1 MHWINVS
8 ISRKP
13 PAEPHQSLLTMTIAT
28 LRRVSHQFVAALSGL
43 LLAAGIQAGEA
54 ATALSLRLETGSHV
68 AAIRAASMDGA
79 GRFVVTASED
89 KSARVWDTTSGTLLS
104 IFRPPSATGNNG
116 KLFAASMAPDGLL
129 YATAG
134 WSAGNDIYLVGRN
147 DGQIIH
153 RIAGLPNIVTHLAF
167 SPDGKTLAVGLW
179 GRHGLRLFFSSDGW
193 QSVRELKGDADY
205 SAEINACAWSAD
217 GKHLLVSTADGY
229 LRAYQTTNQS
239 VDLRLSAVPAG
250 AGTPHGLAFS
260 PDGKTVAAGAS
271 DQASVALIDAAT
283 LKTRKILTPPNT
295 TQNRGLNAVAW
306 SADGKRVYAAGAWTD
321 DKGRFAVC
329 NWAEGG
335 TARPSCS
342 AVSGNTITALQ
353 TTGDGRLLYA
363 AADPVWGLLGAH
375 EQSLVAVTSSALDF
389 RNLRSKFRLAADA
402 SALAFRDL
410 PAEASEAAFDTQ
422 QTAWAKARKDWQAA
436 RTMAGKTNVDNWFER
451 QRPQING
458 KAINLDAGEWSLSA
472 AVAKSGEQV
481 AIATN
486 HNLRLY
492 ERSARE
498 RWRTSAP
505 GTPWQVNLSDDG
517 RWLVA
522 AFSDGTLR
530 WYRQQDGSEQLALFP
545 HPDGR
550 RWVAWT
556 PAGYFAASPGG
567 EDLVGWQLDRGEKQ
581 AADFFPASRFRGE
594 YYRPDL
600 ISEVIKQGGLEG
612 ALAALARDSARAEA
626 KTPIPEQLPPS
637 VRILGPDD
645 MSSVAGNKVVIRLA
659 VRSAADALANKL
671 LARVNGQR
679 VQLPSLSSLA
689 SSPGSQPGENIY
701 ELPIPLPAGE
711 SKILAFAENKHG
723 VSPEA
728 ALRIRSG
735 KAAEPEPPAAPPSAG
750 PDLRPA
756 LYVMAIGVSNYND
769 PAIRLEFAAKD
780 SRDLSNFLKAQEG
793 GLYRKV
799 TVRNLTDASAKRDD
813 ILDGLEW
820 IRRELTARDVAIIFL
835 AGHGVND
842 ADGVYY
848 YLPQDVDVKR
858 LKRTAVI
865 FTEIRNTLVSL
876 PGKALFFIDTC
887 HAGNVLGTGL
897 RAIRTDTTAVVNELA
912 SADNGVIVFAAA
924 TGRQFAQE
932 SSDWGNGAFTKA
944 ILEGLGG
951 RADFN
956 KSGRI
961 THKMLDLYLSERVKS
976 LTEGAQSPV
985 TIVPNGVPDFP
996 LVLGTRLTT
1005 QK

>member
-1 MHWINVS
+1 M
-8 ISRKP
+8 
-13 PAEPHQSLLTMTIAT
+13 AIAM
-28 LRRVSHQFVAALSGL
+28 LRRVSRQLAIMLSGL

-54 ATALSLRLETGSHV
+54 ATTLSLRLETGTHV
-68 AAIRAASMDGA
+68 AAIRAASMDAA

-89 KSARVWDTTSGTLLS
+89 KSARVWDSASGALLS
-104 IFRPPSATGNNG
+104 IFRPPSAAGNNG
-116 KLFAASMAPDGLL
+116 KLFAAAMAPDGLL

-134 WSAGNDIYLVGRN
+134 WSAGNDLYLVGRN

-179 GRHGLRLFFSSDGW
+179 GRHGLRIFFSIDGW

-205 SAEINACAWSAD
+205 SAEVNASAWSAD
-217 GKHLLVSTADGY
+217 GKQLVVSTADGY
-229 LRAYQTTNQS
+229 LRAYQTNSQG
-239 VDLRLSAVPAG
+239 VDLRISAVPAG

-271 DQASVALIDAAT
+271 DQSSVTLIDAIT
-283 LKTRKILTPPNT
+283 LKTRKILTPPNST
-295 TQNRGLNAVAW
+295 KNRGLNAVAW
-306 SADGKRVYAAGAWTD
+306 SADGKRLFAAGAWTD
-321 DKGRFAVC
+321 DKGRFAIC
-329 NWAEGG
+329 NWAESG
-335 TARPSCS
+335 TANPSCT

-353 TTGDGRLLYA
+353 TTSDGKLLYA
-363 AADPVWGLLGAH
+363 AADPVWGMLGAQ
-375 EQSLVAVTSSALDF
+375 EQSLITVASAALEF

-410 PAEASEAAFDTQ
+410 PAEASEAAFDTR
-422 QTAWAKARKDWQAA
+422 QTAWAKAKKEWQAP
-436 RTMAGKTNVDNWFER
+436 RTVAGKTNVDNWFEQ

-492 ERSARE
+492 DRSARE
-498 RWRTSAP
+498 RWRTPAP

-522 AFSDGTLR
+522 ALSDGTLR
-530 WYRQQDGSEQLALFP
+530 WYRQQDGSEQLAVFP

-556 PAGYFAASPGG
+556 PSGYFAASPGG
-567 EDLVGWQLDRGEKQ
+567 EDMVGWQLDRGEML

-600 ISEVIKQGGLEG
+600 ISEVVNKGGVEA
-612 ALAALARDSARAEA
+612 ALAALARDGGRTEA
-626 KTPIPEQLPPS
+626 KATIPERLPPS

-659 VRSAADALANKL
+659 VRSAADAPANKL
-671 LARVNGQR
+671 LARVNGQL
-679 VQLPSLSSLA
+679 VQIPSLASLA
-689 SSPGSQPGENIY
+689 SSPGTQPGESIY

-711 SKILAFAENKHG
+711 STILTFAENKHG

-728 ALRIRSG
+728 ALRIKSG
-735 KAAEPEPPAAPPSAG
+735 KAAEPEPPPAPPSSG

-756 LYVMAIGVSNYND
+756 LYVMAIGVSNYSD
-769 PAIRLEFAAKD
+769 PSIRLEFAAKD

-848 YLPQDVDVKR
+848 YLPQDVDIKR

-865 FTEIRNTLVSL
+865 FTEIRNTLISL

-897 RAIRTDTTAVVNELA
+897 RSIRSDTTAVVNELS

-932 SSDWGNGAFTKA
+932 STDWGNGAFTKA

-996 LVLGTRLTT
+996 LVLGTRQGTS
-1005 QK
+1005 K

>member
-1 MHWINVS
+1 
-8 ISRKP
+8 
-13 PAEPHQSLLTMTIAT
+13 
-28 LRRVSHQFVAALSGL
+28 
-43 LLAAGIQAGEA
+43 
-54 ATALSLRLETGSHV
+54 
-68 AAIRAASMDGA
+68 
-79 GRFVVTASED
+79 
-89 KSARVWDTTSGTLLS
+89 
-104 IFRPPSATGNNG
+104 
-116 KLFAASMAPDGLL
+116 
-129 YATAG
+129 
-134 WSAGNDIYLVGRN
+134 
-147 DGQIIH
+147 
-153 RIAGLPNIVTHLAF
+153 
-167 SPDGKTLAVGLW
+167 
-179 GRHGLRLFFSSDGW
+179 
-193 QSVRELKGDADY
+193 
-205 SAEINACAWSAD
+205 
-217 GKHLLVSTADGY
+217 
-229 LRAYQTTNQS
+229 
-239 VDLRLSAVPAG
+239 
-250 AGTPHGLAFS
+250 
-260 PDGKTVAAGAS
+260 
-271 DQASVALIDAAT
+271 
-283 LKTRKILTPPNT
+283 
-295 TQNRGLNAVAW
+295 
-306 SADGKRVYAAGAWTD
+306 
-321 DKGRFAVC
+321 
-329 NWAEGG
+329 
-335 TARPSCS
+335 
-342 AVSGNTITALQ
+342 
-353 TTGDGRLLYA
+353 
-363 AADPVWGLLGAH
+363 
-375 EQSLVAVTSSALDF
+375 
-389 RNLRSKFRLAADA
+389 
-402 SALAFRDL
+402 
-410 PAEASEAAFDTQ
+410 
-422 QTAWAKARKDWQAA
+422 
-436 RTMAGKTNVDNWFER
+436 VDNWFEQ

-458 KAINLDAGEWSLSA
+458 KTVNLDVGEWSLSA
-472 AVAKSGEQV
+472 AVAKNGEQV

-492 ERSARE
+492 DRNAKE
-498 RWRTSAP
+498 RWRTPAP

-530 WYRQQDGSEQLALFP
+530 WYRQQDGSEQLAVFP

-550 RWVAWT
+550 RWVAGT
-556 PAGYFAASPGG
+556 PSGYFAASPGG
-567 EDLVGWQLDRGEKQ
+567 EDLIGWQLDRGEKL
-581 AADFFPASRFRGE
+581 AADFFPVSRFRGE

-600 ISEVIKQGGLEG
+600 ISEVVKQGSLEA
-612 ALAALARDSARAEA
+612 ALAALAREGGRVEA
-626 KTPIPEQLPPS
+626 KAAVPERLPPT

-645 MSSVAGNKVVIRLA
+645 MSSVSGNKVVIRLA
-659 VRSAADALANKL
+659 VRSTAEAPTNKL
-671 LARVNGQR
+671 VARVNGLL
-679 VQLPSLSSLA
+679 VQLPSFTSLA
-689 SSPGSQPGENIY
+689 SSSGSQPDENIY
-701 ELPIPLPAGE
+701 ELPIPIPAGE
-711 SKILAFAENKHG
+711 SKILTFAENKHG

-735 KAAEPEPPAAPPSAG
+735 KAAEPEPPAAPPSSG

-756 LYVMAIGVSNYND
+756 LYVMAIGVSNYSD
-769 PAIRLEFAAKD
+769 PSIRLEFAAKD

-848 YLPQDVDVKR
+848 YLPQDVDIKR

-865 FTEIRNTLVSL
+865 FTEIRNTLIAL

-897 RAIRTDTTAVVNELA
+897 RSIRSDTTAVVNELS

-996 LVLGTRLTT
+996 LVLGSPQPR
-1005 QK
+1005 K

>member
-1 MHWINVS
+1 MRWINVS
-8 ISRKP
+8 ISRRP
-13 PAEPHQSLLTMTIAT
+13 PAEPQHSPLTMAIAM
-28 LRRVSHQFVAALSGL
+28 LRRVSRQLAIMLSGL

-54 ATALSLRLETGSHV
+54 ATTLSLRLETGTHV
-68 AAIRAASMDGA
+68 AAIRAASMDAA

-89 KSARVWDTTSGTLLS
+89 KSARVWDSASGALLS
-104 IFRPPSATGNNG
+104 IFRPPSAAGNNG
-116 KLFAASMAPDGLL
+116 KLFAAAMAPDGLL

-134 WSAGNDIYLVGRN
+134 WSAGNDLYLVGRN

-179 GRHGLRLFFSSDGW
+179 GRHGLRIFFSIDGW

-205 SAEINACAWSAD
+205 SAEVNASAWSAD
-217 GKHLLVSTADGY
+217 GKQLVVSTADGY
-229 LRAYQTTNQS
+229 LRAYQTNSQG
-239 VDLRLSAVPAG
+239 VDLRISAVPAG

-271 DQASVALIDAAT
+271 DQSSVTLIDAIT
-283 LKTRKILTPPNT
+283 LKTRKILTPPNST
-295 TQNRGLNAVAW
+295 KNRGLNAVAW
-306 SADGKRVYAAGAWTD
+306 SADGKRLFAAGAWTD
-321 DKGRFAVC
+321 DKGRFAIC
-329 NWAEGG
+329 NWAESG
-335 TARPSCS
+335 TANPSCT

-353 TTGDGRLLYA
+353 TTSDGKLLYA
-363 AADPVWGLLGAH
+363 AADPVWGMLGAQ
-375 EQSLVAVTSSALDF
+375 EQSLITVASAALEF

-410 PAEASEAAFDTQ
+410 PAEASEAAFDTR
-422 QTAWAKARKDWQAA
+422 QTAWAKAKKEWQAP
-436 RTMAGKTNVDNWFER
+436 RTVAGKTNVDNWFEQ

-492 ERSARE
+492 DRSARE
-498 RWRTSAP
+498 RWRTPAP

-522 AFSDGTLR
+522 ALSDGTLR
-530 WYRQQDGSEQLALFP
+530 WYRQQDGSEQLAVFP

-556 PAGYFAASPGG
+556 PSGYFAASPGG
-567 EDLVGWQLDRGEKQ
+567 EDMVGWQLDRGEML

-600 ISEVIKQGGLEG
+600 ISEVVNKGGVEA
-612 ALAALARDSARAEA
+612 ALAALARDGGRTEA
-626 KTPIPEQLPPS
+626 KATIPERLPPS

-659 VRSAADALANKL
+659 VRSAADAPANKL
-671 LARVNGQR
+671 LARVNGQL
-679 VQLPSLSSLA
+679 VQIPSLASLA
-689 SSPGSQPGENIY
+689 SSPGTQPGESIY

-711 SKILAFAENKHG
+711 STILTFAENKHG

-728 ALRIRSG
+728 ALRIKSG
-735 KAAEPEPPAAPPSAG
+735 KAAEPEPPPAPPSSG

-756 LYVMAIGVSNYND
+756 LYVMAIGVSNYSD
-769 PAIRLEFAAKD
+769 PSIRLEFAAKD

-848 YLPQDVDVKR
+848 YLPQDVDIKR

-865 FTEIRNTLVSL
+865 FTEIRNTLISL

-897 RAIRTDTTAVVNELA
+897 RSIRSDTTAVVNELS

-932 SSDWGNGAFTKA
+932 STDWGNGAFTKA

-996 LVLGTRLTT
+996 LVLGTRQGTS
-1005 QK
+1005 K

>member
-1 MHWINVS
+1 MAFAILHRLSRQLAVS
-8 ISRKP
+8 
-13 PAEPHQSLLTMTIAT
+13 
-28 LRRVSHQFVAALSGL
+28 LSGL
-43 LLAAGIQAGEA
+43 LLASAIQAEEA
-54 ATALSLRLETGSHV
+54 VTALSLRLETGTHV
-68 AAIRAASMDGA
+68 AAIRAASMDAA
-79 GRFVVTASED
+79 GRFLLTASED
-89 KSARVWDTTSGTLLS
+89 KSARVWDTASGTLLS
-104 IFRPPSATGNNG
+104 IFRPPSTAGNNGNNG
-116 KLFAASMAPDGLL
+116 KLFAAAMAPDGLL

-134 WSAGNDIYLVGRN
+134 WSAGNDLYLVGRS

-179 GRHGLRLFFSSDGW
+179 GRHGLRVFFSSDGW

-205 SAEINACAWSAD
+205 SAEVNASAWSAD
-217 GKHLLVSTADGY
+217 GKQLMVSTADGY
-229 LRAYQTTNQS
+229 LRTYQTNSQG

-271 DQASVALIDAAT
+271 DQSSVTLIDAAT
-283 LKTRKILTPPNT
+283 LKTRKILTPPNST
-295 TQNRGLNAVAW
+295 KNRGLNAVAW
-306 SADGKRVYAAGAWTD
+306 SADGKRLFAAGAWTD

-329 NWAEGG
+329 NWAESG
-335 TARPSCS
+335 AANPSCT

-353 TTGDGRLLYA
+353 TTSDGKLLYA
-363 AADPVWGLLGAH
+363 AADPVWGMLGAQ
-375 EQSLVAVTSSALDF
+375 EQSLITVASAALDF
-389 RNLRSKFRLAADA
+389 RNLRSKFRLAPDA
-402 SALAFRDL
+402 SALTLRDL
-410 PAEASEAAFDTQ
+410 PGEANDAAFDTR
-422 QTAWAKARKDWQAA
+422 QTTWAKAKKDWQAP
-436 RTMAGKTNVDNWFER
+436 RTVAGKTNVDNWFEQ

-492 ERSARE
+492 DRNARE
-498 RWRTSAP
+498 RWRTPAP

-530 WYRQQDGSEQLALFP
+530 WYRQQDGSEQLAVFP

-556 PAGYFAASPGG
+556 PSGDFAASPGG
-567 EDLVGWQLDRGEKQ
+567 EDLVGWQLDRGEKL

-600 ISEVIKQGGLEG
+600 ISEVVNKGGVEA
-612 ALAALARDSARAEA
+612 ALAALARDGGRTEA
-626 KTPIPEQLPPS
+626 KAPIPERLPPS

-659 VRSAADALANKL
+659 VRSSTDAPANKL
-671 LARVNGQR
+671 LARVNGQL
-679 VQLPSLSSLA
+679 VQLPALSSLTR
-689 SSPGSQPGENIY
+689 SPGNQPGESIY

-711 SKILAFAENKHG
+711 SKILTFAENKHG

-728 ALRIRSG
+728 ALRIKSG
-735 KAAEPEPPAAPPSAG
+735 KAAEPEPPPAPPSSG

-756 LYVMAIGVSNYND
+756 LYVMAIGVSNYSD
-769 PAIRLEFAAKD
+769 PSIRLEFAAKD

-848 YLPQDVDVKR
+848 YLPQDVDIKR

-865 FTEIRNTLVSL
+865 FTEIRNTLISL

-897 RAIRTDTTAVVNELA
+897 RSIRSDTTAVVNELS

-996 LVLGTRLTT
+996 LVLGHQQDR
-1005 QK
+1005 KK

>member
-1 MHWINVS
+1 
-8 ISRKP
+8 
-13 PAEPHQSLLTMTIAT
+13 MTILCRASRQ
-28 LRRVSHQFVAALSGL
+28 LAAALSGL
-43 LLAAGIQAGEA
+43 LLAVGIQAGES
-54 ATALSLRLETGSHV
+54 ATALSLRLETGTHM
-68 AAIRAASMDGA
+68 AAIRAASMDAA
-79 GRFVVTASED
+79 GRFVLTASED
-89 KSARVWDTTSGTLLS
+89 KSARVWDSASGTLLS

-116 KLFAASMAPDGLL
+116 KLFAAAMAPDGLL

-134 WSAGNDIYLVGRN
+134 WSAGNDLYLVSRN

-179 GRHGLRLFFSSDGW
+179 GRHGLRVFFSSDGW

-205 SAEINACAWSAD
+205 SAEVNASAWSAD
-217 GKHLLVSTADGY
+217 GKQLVVSTADGY
-229 LRAYQTTNQS
+229 IRAYQSNSQG

-260 PDGKTVAAGAS
+260 PDGKTLAAGAS
-271 DQASVALIDAAT
+271 DQASVALIDPAT
-283 LKTRKILTPPNT
+283 LKTRMILAPPNST
-295 TQNRGLNAVAW
+295 HNRGLNAVAW
-306 SADGKRVYAAGAWTD
+306 SADGKRVFAAGAWTD
-321 DKGRFAVC
+321 DKGRFAIC
-329 NWAEGG
+329 NWAEVG

-353 TTGDGRLLYA
+353 TSSDGRLLYT
-363 AADPVWGLLGAH
+363 AADPVWGMFGAQ
-375 EQSLVAVTSSALDF
+375 EQSLIAVASAALDF
-389 RNLRSKFRLAADA
+389 RNLRGKFRLAPDA

-410 PAEASEAAFDTQ
+410 PGEASEAAFDTR
-422 QTAWAKARKDWQAA
+422 QTAWAKARKEWQAA

-458 KAINLDAGEWSLSA
+458 KAVNLDTGEWSLSA

-492 ERSARE
+492 DRSARE
-498 RWRTSAP
+498 RWRTPAP
-505 GTPWQVNLSDDG
+505 STPWQVNLSDDG

-530 WYRQQDGSEQLALFP
+530 WYRQQDGSEQLAVFP

-581 AADFFPASRFRGE
+581 AADFYPASRFRGE

-600 ISEVIKQGGLEG
+600 ISEVVNKGSLEA
-612 ALAALARDSARAEA
+612 ALAALVREGGRTEA
-626 KTPIPEQLPPS
+626 KAAISERLPPS

-645 MSSVAGNKVVIRLA
+645 MSSVSGNKVIIRLA
-659 VRSAADALANKL
+659 VRSTADAPANKL
-671 LARVNGQR
+671 LARVNGQL
-679 VQLPSLSSLA
+679 VQLPSLSSLT
-689 SSPGSQPGENIY
+689 SSPGGQPGENVY

-711 SKILAFAENKHG
+711 SKILTFAENKHG

-735 KAAEPEPPAAPPSAG
+735 KTAEPEPPVAPPSSG

-769 PAIRLEFAAKD
+769 PSIRLEFAAKD
-780 SRDLSNFLKAQEG
+780 SSDLSNFLKKQEG

-799 TVRNLTDASAKRDD
+799 TVRNLTDGNAKRDD

-820 IRRELTARDVAIIFL
+820 IRRELTARDVAIVFL

-897 RAIRTDTTAVVNELA
+897 RAIRNDTTAVVNELS

-956 KSGRI
+956 NSGRI
-961 THKMLDLYLSERVKS
+961 THKMLDLYLSERVKN

-996 LVLGTRLTT
+996 LVLGAR
-1005 QK
+1005 QGASK

>member
-1 MHWINVS
+1 MS
-8 ISRKP
+8 
-13 PAEPHQSLLTMTIAT
+13 T
-28 LRRVSHQFVAALSGL
+28 LRRASCQLAAALSGL
-43 LLAAGIQAGEA
+43 LLAVGIQAGES
-54 ATALSLRLETGSHV
+54 ATALSLRLETGTHV
-68 AAIRAASMDGA
+68 AAIRTASMDAA

-89 KSARVWDTTSGTLLS
+89 KSARVWDSASGTLLS
-104 IFRPPSATGNNG
+104 IFRPPSAAGNNG
-116 KLFAASMAPDGLL
+116 KLFAAAMAPDGLL

-134 WSAGNDIYLVGRN
+134 WSAGNDLYLVGRN

-179 GRHGLRLFFSSDGW
+179 GRHGLRVFFSSDGW

-205 SAEINACAWSAD
+205 SAEVNASAWSAD
-217 GKHLLVSTADGY
+217 GRQLVVSTADGY
-229 LRAYQTTNQS
+229 LRAYQSNSQG

-260 PDGKTVAAGAS
+260 PDGKTLAAGAS
-271 DQASVALIDAAT
+271 DQASVALIDPT
-283 LKTRKILTPPNT
+283 TMKTRMILTPPNS

-306 SADGKRVYAAGAWTD
+306 SADGKRVFAAGAWTD

-329 NWAEGG
+329 NWPNGG
-335 TARPSCS
+335 QANPSCT

-353 TTGDGRLLYA
+353 TSKDSRLLYA
-363 AADPVWGLLGAH
+363 AADPVWGLLGAQ
-375 EQSLVAVTSSALDF
+375 EQSLIAVTSAALDF
-389 RNLRSKFRLAADA
+389 RNLRSKFRLAPDA

-410 PAEASEAAFDTQ
+410 PGEASEAAFDTR
-422 QTAWAKARKDWQAA
+422 QTAWVKAKKEWQAA

-451 QRPQING
+451 QRPLING

-472 AVAKSGEQV
+472 AVAKSGDQV

-486 HNLRLY
+486 YNLRLFD
-492 ERSARE
+492 RSARE
-498 RWRTSAP
+498 RWRTPAP

-517 RWLVA
+517 RWLVG

-530 WYRQQDGSEQLALFP
+530 WYRLQDGSEQLAVFP

-567 EDLVGWQLDRGEKQ
+567 EDLVGWQLDRGDKQ
-581 AADFFPASRFRGE
+581 AADFYPASRFRSE

-600 ISEVIKQGGLEG
+600 ISEVVNKGSLE
-612 ALAALARDSARAEA
+612 AALATLTREGGRTEA
-626 KTPIPEQLPPS
+626 KAPIPERLPPT

-645 MSSVAGNKVVIRLA
+645 MSRVSGNKVIIRLA
-659 VRSAADALANKL
+659 VRSTTDAPANKI
-671 LARVNGQR
+671 LARVNGQL

-711 SKILAFAENKHG
+711 SKILTFAENKHG

-728 ALRIRSG
+728 TLRIKSG
-735 KAAEPEPPAAPPSAG
+735 KALEAEPPAAPPSTG

-756 LYVMAIGVSNYND
+756 LYVMAIGVSDYSD
-769 PAIRLEFAAKD
+769 PSIRLEFAAKD

-799 TVRNLTDASAKRDD
+799 TVRNLTDGSAKRDD
-813 ILDGLEW
+813 ILDALEW
-820 IRRELTARDVAIIFL
+820 IRRELTARDVAIVFL

-897 RAIRTDTTAVVNELA
+897 RSIRADTTAVVNELS

-924 TGRQFAQE
+924 TGRQYAQE
-932 SSDWGNGAFTKA
+932 STDWGNGAFTKA

-996 LVLGTRLTT
+996 LVLGPRQGTS
-1005 QK
+1005 K